1 MRYLTLEEFAQLP
14 DDESTYLID
23 RFVPFPGKI
32 QLVGP
37 PKKGKTF
44 LALQMALA
52 VAQGVP
58 FLGRPSV
65 KARVL
70 FLQYDMTLSQWR
82 GRMKDLLEA
91 KVDLSGDFVVLHPED
106 SKPRL
111 DVLRCAADIAYL
123 HQVLESVKPKLV
135 IIDCLKK
142 LHSGNENA
150 SEVMDQVFT
159 ILNDIFKHCAVI
171 YVHHTHKLSPP
182 PGMKMQHRPSPSDSA
197 RGSSYISGE
206 VDATYLLYGKYLS
219 TDCRFD
225 ESTEYEVHRD
235 PLTKLWIFPE
245 AERLVNL
252 DASIRKEF
260 ATRSWDSWFTFSQ
273 HAVTTFPYIP
283 DHLLRRLK
291 RELEGTCGAASPA
304 DESAH
309 VPSVEPVPVV
319 VQSDAETTP

>member
-23 RFVPFPGKI
+23 RFIPFPGKI

-291 RELEGTCGAASPA
+291 RELEGKCEDTSSTDAPAHSSPA
-304 DESAH
+304 VSPPDDA
-309 VPSVEPVPVV
+309 PSV
-319 VQSDAETTP
+319 